1 MKSKL
6 NCLIIY
12 FLFFTLS
19 CIASVYDHKSDAKML
34 MKELPVLNNIEC
46 TFKQEKIIKNLQ
58 KPLISGGNF
67 RFDKSQGVY
76 FETTYPI
83 KSTTSYTN
91 KDYEQI
97 NDIILAI
104 SNKQYSKLD
113 NAFDLYYQKSPKY
126 WTLGLVPKT
135 TTILDKYV
143 TSITIDGSDY
153 INKIVIDF
161 KDGSRTTQWF
171 SIE

>member
-1 MKSKL
+1 MKSKFGY
-6 NCLIIY
+6 LIIC
-12 FLFFTLS
+12 FLFFILS
-19 CIASVYDHKSDAKML
+19 CSASVYDHKTNAKVL

-46 TFKQEKIIKNLQ
+46 TFKQEKILKNIE

-67 RFDKSQGVY
+67 KFDKSRGVF

-83 KSTTSYTN
+83 RTITSYTN

-104 SNKQYSKLD
+104 SNRQYSKLD
-113 NAFDLYYQKSPKY
+113 NAFDLYYQKNTED
-126 WTLGLVPKT
+126 WTLGLVPKG

-143 TSITIDGSDY
+143 GSITIDGSDY
-153 INKIVIDF
+153 IKKIVIDF
-161 KDGSRTTQWF
+161 RDGSRTTQWF
-171 SIE
+171 SVE